1 MKKQYWVM
9 IGITCVFLCVIL
21 GIFIG
26 RNFTD
31 SYKRIEDFP
40 INPTTQTDEQN
51 DIQTDAPIKID
62 LNAATLHQLQLLPGV
77 GEAIAQRIIDYRS
90 QYNGFQSVEELMKV
104 DGIGEKKFAEIEPY
118 VEIGGNYEN
127 SGS

>member
-62 LNAATLHQLQLLPGV
+62 LNAATLYQLQLLPGV

-90 QYNGFQSVEELMKV
+90 QNNGFQSVEELMKV
-104 DGIGEKKFAEIEPY
+104 DGIGEKKFAEIKPY
-118 VEIGGNYEN
+118 IKIGGDYEN
-127 SGS
+127 PGS

>member
-1 MKKQYWVM
+1 MKKQYWIM

-40 INPTTQTDEQN
+40 VNPPTQTDDKSEA
-51 DIQTDAPIKID
+51 ITDDPVKID
-62 LNAATLHQLQLLPGV
+62 LNAATLYQLQLLPGV

-90 QYNGFQSVEELMKV
+90 QNNGFQSVEELMKV

-118 VEIGGNYEN
+118 IKIGGTYEN
-127 SGS
+127 PGS

>member
-1 MKKQYWVM
+1 MKKQYWIM
-9 IGITCVFLCVIL
+9 IGITCIFLCVIL

-31 SYKRIEDFP
+31 SYKQIEDFP

-62 LNAATLHQLQLLPGV
+62 LNAATLYQLQLLPGV
-77 GEAIAQRIIDYRS
+77 GETIAQRIIDYRS